1 MLRKAPKYIKA
12 TKADI
17 EKKVAASKNQT
28 VYFIDDM
35 DDAIVGMYVRRF
47 RKSKKRPKPCN
58 VLVAV
63 YDADLCIQCL
73 AKMFAKDCDPADDPE
88 EMAQE
93 WFDYN
98 TLGSL
103 PNLYERMPVILMHD
117 GEDTLQ
123 LINSLV

>member
-1 MLRKAPKYIKA
+1 MLRKPPKYIKA
-12 TKADI
+12 TRADI

-35 DDAIVGMYVRRF
+35 DDAIVCMYVRRL
-47 RKSKKRPKPCN
+47 RKSKKRPKSYN

-73 AKMFAKDCDPADDPE
+73 EKMFAKDCDPDDDPE

-103 PNLYERMPVILMHD
+103 PNLYERMPIILMHD